1 MDRRLDLH
9 QILMNILGSDKV
21 YFQPP
26 ETIKMSYPCI
36 VYERS
41 DIETKYADNTKYHN
55 MVRYSLTL
63 IGRSPESDVVSK
75 LLALRYCSYDRFY
88 VVDNLNHDTF
98 TLYY

>member
-9 QILMNILGSDKV
+9 QILKNILESDEV

-41 DIETKYADNTKYHN
+41 DIETKHANNTKYLN
-55 MVRYSLTL
+55 MVRYSLKL
-63 IGRSPESDVVSK
+63 ISRSPESDIVDK